1 MQISHFQM
9 DLLELFDLTTA
20 VVMLL
25 ACVLFHSA
33 RLWEGFHTQDH
44 VVTAV
49 RACLSVSVELLVA
62 ATTGSQLVGRVVES
76 LTRTERWAEAFV
88 FWNCIMMEAAQNRNE
103 VYVETLQWLDGIVL
117 SCTAYFGSVDE
128 GFFDRGRAR
137 LALYR
142 IIGGSTALH
151 LMGFPMFAMLMTRWM
166 GEVFLEAAMNPDF
179 QNHDDYTAS
188 YNGCGWYEE
197 RPQRELSSRATIG
210 PVAAGMLLTMSH
222 LLESLRIRL
231 VAGQSADFVQLL

>member
-1 MQISHFQM
+1 M
-9 DLLELFDLTTA
+9 DLLELFDLSTA

-33 RLWEGFHTQDH
+33 RLWEGFRTQDH

-88 FWNCIMMEAAQNRNE
+88 FWNCIMMEAAQNNNQ
-103 VYVETLQWLDGIVL
+103 VFVEATQCLDAIGL
-117 SCTAYFGSVDE
+117 SSMAFFGSVDE
-128 GFFDRGRAR
+128 GFYDRGRAR
-137 LALYR
+137 DALYR
-142 IIGGSTALH
+142 ILGGSTALH
-151 LMGFPMFAMLMTRWM
+151 LMGCPMFVMLMTRFM
-166 GEVFLEAAMNPDF
+166 GEAFLEAAMNPEF
-179 QNHDDYTAS
+179 QLHDDYTMA
-188 YNGCGWYEE
+188 YNGCGWHEE
-197 RPQRELSSRATIG
+197 RPQRQLASRATIG
-210 PVAAGMLLTMSH
+210 PVAAGMLLTMSQ

-231 VAGQSADFVQLL
+231 VAGESADFVQLL